1 MDLFERLGMS
11 IGGKSVEQCIDELR
25 VRDDTRR
32 IEELHGVP
40 DGLEEVKPYTVTV
53 ELGINAYSK
62 EEAED
67 IANDSI
73 ITTPIDSSNH
83 GVEYVRIL
91 SIK

>member
-1 MDLFERLGMS
+1 MMDLFERLGMS

-40 DGLEEVKPYTVTV
+40 DGIEDIKTYTVTV
-53 ELGINAYSK
+53 ELEINTYNK

-67 IANDSI
+67 IASDAISI
-73 ITTPIDSSNH
+73 DGSDY
-83 GVEYVRIL
+83 GVEYVRI
-91 SIK
+91 INVK

>member
-40 DGLEEVKPYTVTV
+40 EGIEDIKTYTVTV
-53 ELGINAYSK
+53 
-62 EEAED
+62 
-67 IANDSI
+67 
-73 ITTPIDSSNH
+73 
-83 GVEYVRIL
+83 
-91 SIK
+91 

>member
-53 ELGINAYSK
+53 ELYINTHNE

-67 IANDSI
+67 IASDAISI
-73 ITTPIDSSNH
+73 DGGDY
-83 GVEYVRIL
+83 GVEYVRIIG
-91 SIK
+91 IK

>member
-53 ELGINAYSK
+53 ELEINTHNK
-62 EEAED
+62 EEAEN
-67 IANDSI
+67 IASDAISI
-73 ITTPIDSSNH
+73 DGSDY
-83 GVEYVRIL
+83 GVEYVRI
-91 SIK
+91 IGVK

>member
-40 DGLEEVKPYTVTV
+40 DGLEKVKPYTVTV
-53 ELGINAYSK
+53 ELEINTHNE
-62 EEAED
+62 EEAEN
-67 IANDSI
+67 IASDAISI
-73 ITTPIDSSNH
+73 DGSDY
-83 GVEYVRIL
+83 GVEYVRI
-91 SIK
+91 IGVK

>member
-1 MDLFERLGMS
+1 MMDLFERLGMS

-40 DGLEEVKPYTVTV
+40 DGIEDIKTYTVTV
-53 ELGINAYSK
+53 ELEINSYNK

-67 IANDSI
+67 IASDAISI
-73 ITTPIDSSNH
+73 DGSDY
-83 GVEYVRIL
+83 GVEYVRI
-91 SIK
+91 INVK

>member
-40 DGLEEVKPYTVTV
+40 DGLEELKPYTVTV
-53 ELGINAYSK
+53 ELEINTHNK
-62 EEAED
+62 EEATN
-67 IANDSI
+67 IASDAI
-73 ITTPIDSSNH
+73 LIDGSDY
-83 GVEYVRIL
+83 GVEYVRI
-91 SIK
+91 IGVK

>member
-1 MDLFERLGMS
+1 MMDLFERLGMS

-40 DGLEEVKPYTVTV
+40 DGIEDIKTYTVTV
-53 ELGINAYSK
+53 ELEINTYNK

-67 IANDSI
+67 IASDAISV
-73 ITTPIDSSNH
+73 DGSDY
-83 GVEYVRIL
+83 GVEYVRI
-91 SIK
+91 INVK